1 MYKLANWF
9 WRLTSS
15 LTMSAVM
22 VIIVGAIAAILI
34 KAFMFGFNLIWNFL

>member
-34 KAFMFGFNLIWNFL
+34 KAFMLGFNIIWNFL